1 MAEFIDI
8 LAQVRVDVD
17 GGSELQKAQAQAE
30 ALSNQI
36 FALRKAIIETNDK
49 AKKNELQKALN
60 LARLEADKLNAKMK
74 ALPKEVDKTN
84 TAFSKLKGLA
94 AGAFAG
100 FSVLELG
107 RQIID
112 VRAQFQ
118 KFEAVLTNLTGSNE
132 EAKRLISTF
141 TEFAASTPFQVEE
154 VIDAYIKLRNTGI
167 TPTTDMIRKLGDVAA
182 ASGKGLNQVIEAFTD
197 ASTFQFERLREL
209 GFTYATVGNKVRFT
223 FRGVTTEVEKSTDAI
238 QRYFIGLG
246 DVEGIKGATEAISKT
261 IGGQLSNLKDNFTTL
276 LNEIGTASD
285 GVISRFLGL
294 INDGLQFFNREI
306 KANRA
311 TEEIIKASGI
321 GTGKGTFG
329 QNFAESLGG
338 RNIFAPQVELFVERI
353 RDAKDKTLE
362 LAKILQDPKFA
373 EFPVELQASFI
384 KKVQDDFFAQFQ
396 KIDTPASKKGIDE
409 AEKKAAEARK
419 NAIKDITADLQSAL
433 ADQEQKL
440 LETQIKGKEES
451 IETIRALSE
460 LEKQEALRAIDE
472 REAAIKEKLK
482 GKVPAD
488 IQALLAQLRTGID
501 RQFALSLEQDID
513 AFKAKKEKEII
524 EFETARA
531 AARAAA
537 RAKAAEEA
545 AQDLEDFINSLG
557 NINKTYSLQSEIAEA
572 DALTAITNQYK
583 QGEISKEEFEKQK
596 TDIQRKYQSE
606 RIRLAIAEIELQ
618 IDALKQ
624 LNDPAKLGQIQ
635 ELQAQI
641 AKLRQD
647 GAELQAEPVEKN
659 KELFNTI
666 KAGYSEV
673 LSIVQQVNAAIV
685 ANETEKVNKL
695 IALQQ
700 QRVDEANRIADEG
713 NAEALEREQA
723 RLETLLVQREEA
735 AQRQQRLSLIL
746 QASNFALAASEAILA
761 ITKAGG
767 QSGIAAPA
775 VIPLVGAALAAGIGF
790 ILSLVN
796 STKGSIAAFKEGTPY
811 VTGSDGID
819 KVPAMLTKGER
830 VITVDDNQRY
840 SPIYDYLSTHRPTPS
855 VALAMLKGN
864 APNYA
869 GLQTAYETNRR
880 IEAER
885 ALSKALLE
893 KLTFVN
899 GNLEILVTE
908 TVKNRNTGKVKITNV
923 NDIAKAVNSDN
934 LRWKI

>member
-8 LAQVRVDVD
+8 IAQLKFDVQGDGTLKQVGVNLDKANAEADALTAQVNGLKTAIKQADTQAQKGV
-17 GGSELQKAQAQAE
+17 LQKE
-30 ALSNQI
+30 LK
-36 FALRKAIIETNDK
+36 KAN
-49 AKKNELQKALN
+49 
-60 LARLEADKLNAKMK
+60 LEAKQLQANVK
-74 ALPKEVDKTN
+74 N
-84 TAFSKLKGLA
+84 TGGAFSKLGSIA

-132 EAKRLISTF
+132 EAKRLIATF

-167 TPTTDMIRKLGDVAA
+167 TPTTDMVRKLGDVAA
-182 ASGKGLNQVIEAFTD
+182 ASGKGLNHVIEAFTD

-261 IGGQLSNLKDNFTTL
+261 IGGQLSNLKDNFTSL
-276 LNEIGTASD
+276 LNEIGTASE
-285 GVISRFLGL
+285 GVVSRFLGL
-294 INDGLQFFNREI
+294 INDGLQFLNKEI
-306 KANRA
+306 RANRA
-311 TEEIIKASGI
+311 TQEIIQKSGI
-321 GTGKGTFG
+321 GTGKGSFG
-329 QNFAESLGG
+329 ENFAESLGG
-338 RNIFAPQVELFVERI
+338 RNIFAPQIEIFIERI

-373 EFPVELQASFI
+373 EFPAALQASFI

-396 KIDTPASKKGIDE
+396 KVDTPAAKKVISD

-572 DALTAITNQYK
+572 EALTVITNQYK
-583 QGEISKEEFEKQK
+583 EGAISKEEFEKQK

-641 AKLRQD
+641 AKLRQE
-647 GAELQAEPVEKN
+647 GAELQADPVEKN

-666 KAGYSEV
+666 KAGYNEV

-685 ANETEKVNKL
+685 ANETEKINKL

-735 AQRQQRLSLIL
+735 AQRQQRLNLIL
-746 QASNFALAASEAILA
+746 QASNFALAASEAILL
-761 ITKAGG
+761 ITKEGVK
-767 QSGIAAPA
+767 SPFL
-775 VIPLVGAALAAGIGF
+775 IPVAGAALAAGIGF
-790 ILSLVN
+790 ILSLLN
-796 STKGSIAAFKEGTPY
+796 SAKGSVAAFKEGTPY

-840 SPIYDYLSTHRPTPS
+840 SPIYDYLSTHRPSPAA
-855 VALAMLKGN
+855 ALAMLKGN

>member
-8 LAQVRVDVD
+8 IAQLKFDVQGDGTLKQVGVNLDKANAEADALTAQVNGLKTAIKQADTQAQKGV
-17 GGSELQKAQAQAE
+17 LQKE
-30 ALSNQI
+30 LK
-36 FALRKAIIETNDK
+36 KAN
-49 AKKNELQKALN
+49 
-60 LARLEADKLNAKMK
+60 LEAKQLQANVK
-74 ALPKEVDKTN
+74 ATGG
-84 TAFSKLKGLA
+84 AFSKLGSIA

-100 FSVLELG
+100 FGILELG
-107 RQIID
+107 QQIIS
-112 VRAQFQ
+112 ATTQFQ

-132 EAKRLISTF
+132 EAKQLIATF
-141 TEFAASTPFQVEE
+141 SQFAAETPFQVEE
-154 VIDAYIKLRNTGI
+154 VVGAYVKLRNTGI
-167 TPTTDMIRKLGDVAA
+167 TPNIEAMRKLGDVAS
-182 ASGKGLNQVIEAFTD
+182 ASGKDLNQLVEALID
-197 ASTFQFERLREL
+197 AQVGENERLKEFGIRAQRQGEI
-209 GFTYATVGNKVRFT
+209 TKFT
-223 FRGVTTEVEKSTDAI
+223 FRGVTTEVQNTN
-238 QRYFIGLG
+238 
-246 DVEGIKGATEAISKT
+246 EAISAYIFSLGELEGVQGSNAAIAKT
-261 IGGQLSNLKDNFTTL
+261 LGGQISNLKDNFTQLLVVIGEQAAPGISKFFGLLSKGLEIVTNALKTDSQVQELLKKAGVSAKATLGDGNFLTGSTIVAERLEFFVVKMRNAKDATQEL
-276 LNEIGTASD
+276 LN
-285 GVISRFLGL
+285 
-294 INDGLQFFNREI
+294 
-306 KANRA
+306 
-311 TEEIIKASGI
+311 II
-321 GTGKGTFG
+321 
-329 QNFAESLGG
+329 
-338 RNIFAPQVELFVERI
+338 
-353 RDAKDKTLE
+353 
-362 LAKILQDPKFA
+362 QDPKFKELPA
-373 EFPVELQASFI
+373 ELQAAFI
-384 KKVQDDFFAQFQ
+384 SKAQDDFFAQFQ
-396 KIDTPASKKGIDE
+396 KVDTPAAKKVISD

-472 REAAIKEKLK
+472 REAAIREKLK
-482 GKVPAD
+482 GNIPAN

-557 NINKTYSLQSEIAEA
+557 SINKTYSLQSEIAEA

-583 QGEISKEEFEKQK
+583 EGAISKEEFEKQK

-641 AKLRQD
+641 AKLRQE
-647 GAELQAEPVEKN
+647 GAELQADPVEKN

-685 ANETEKVNKL
+685 ANETEKINKL

-735 AQRQQRLSLIL
+735 AQRQQRLNLIL
-746 QASNFALAASEAILA
+746 QASNFALAASEAILL
-761 ITKAGG
+761 ITKEGVK
-767 QSGIAAPA
+767 SPFL
-775 VIPLVGAALAAGIGF
+775 IPVAGAALAAGIGF
-790 ILSLVN
+790 ILSLLN
-796 STKGSIAAFKEGTPY
+796 SAKGSVAAFKEGTPY

-840 SPIYDYLSTHRPTPS
+840 SPIYDYLSTHRPHPAA
-855 VALAMLKGN
+855 ALAMLKGN

-869 GLQTAYETNRR
+869 GLQTAYEANRR

>member
-8 LAQVRVDVD
+8 IAQLKFDVQGDGTLKQVGVNLDKANTEADALTAQVNGLKTAIKQTDSQAQKGV
-17 GGSELQKAQAQAE
+17 LQKELKKASNEAKQLQA
-30 ALSNQI
+30 NV
-36 FALRKAIIETNDK
+36 
-49 AKKNELQKALN
+49 KNTGGAFG
-60 LARLEADKLNAKMK
+60 KLG
-74 ALPKEVDKTN
+74 
-84 TAFSKLKGLA
+84 SLA

-100 FSVLELG
+100 FSILELG
-107 RQIID
+107 QQIIS
-112 VRAQFQ
+112 ATSQFQ

-132 EAKRLISTF
+132 EAKQLINTF
-141 TEFAASTPFQVEE
+141 SQFAAETPFQVEE
-154 VIDAYIKLRNTGI
+154 VVGAYVKLRNTGI
-167 TPTTDMIRKLGDVAA
+167 IPNVEELRKLGDVAS
-182 ASGKGLNQVIEAFTD
+182 ASGKDLNQLVEALID
-197 ASTFQFERLREL
+197 AQVGENERLKEFGIRAQRQGEI
-209 GFTYATVGNKVRFT
+209 TKFT
-223 FRGVTTEVEKSTDAI
+223 FRGVTTEVQNTS
-238 QRYFIGLG
+238 
-246 DVEGIKGATEAISKT
+246 EAISAYIFSLGELEGVQGSNAAIAQT
-261 IGGQLSNLKDNFTTL
+261 LGGQISNLKDSFTQFAKELGQAVAPELRTVLGLFSDILNGFRKIISLRNEAKEATDIVGGIPFTFFEREQFTFVRQFLPEIEKAIDFGGKGTL
-276 LNEIGTASD
+276 ARLK
-285 GVISRFLGL
+285 FLQGKINKAFEDGL
-294 INDGLQFFNREI
+294 INQDVLFRLSAKLQEAGVLAEQEI
-306 KANRA
+306 AKTIGKTTTKAI
-311 TEEIIKASGI
+311 T
-321 GTGKGTFG
+321 
-329 QNFAESLGG
+329 
-338 RNIFAPQVELFVERI
+338 
-353 RDAKDKTLE
+353 
-362 LAKILQDPKFA
+362 DP
-373 EFPVELQASFI
+373 
-384 KKVQDDFFAQFQ
+384 
-396 KIDTPASKKGIDE
+396 
-409 AEKKAAEARK
+409 KAAEARK
-419 NAIKDITADLQSAL
+419 KAIQDITADLQSAL

-440 LETQIKGKEES
+440 RETQIKAKEES

-501 RQFALSLEQDID
+501 RQFALTLEQDID

-531 AARAAA
+531 AARAAT

-545 AQDLEDFINSLG
+545 AKDLEDFINSLG

-583 QGEISKEEFEKQK
+583 RGAISKEEFEKQK

-606 RIRLAIAEIELQ
+606 RIRLAIEEIEQQ

-624 LNDPAKLGQIQ
+624 LNDPAKLGQVQ

-746 QASNFALAASEAILA
+746 QASNFALAASEAILL
-761 ITKAGG
+761 ITKEGVK
-767 QSGIAAPA
+767 SPFL
-775 VIPLVGAALAAGIGF
+775 IPVAGAALAAGIGF
-790 ILSLVN
+790 ILSLLN
-796 STKGSIAAFKEGTPY
+796 GAKGSVAAFKEGTPY

>member
-84 TAFSKLKGLA
+84 TAFSELKGLA

-112 VRAQFQ
+112 VLAQFQ

-132 EAKRLISTF
+132 EAKRLIATF

-182 ASGKGLNQVIEAFTD
+182 ASGKGLDQVIEAFTD

-223 FRGVTTEVEKSTDAI
+223 FRNVTTEVEKSTDAI

-246 DVEGIKGATEAISKT
+246 ELEGVQGSNAAIAKT
-261 IGGQLSNLKDNFTTL
+261 LGGQISNLKDNFTQLLAVIGEQAAPGISKFFGLLSKGLEIVTNALKTDSQVQELLKKAGVSAKATLGDGNFLTGSTIVAERLEFFVVKMRNAKDATQEL
-276 LNEIGTASD
+276 LN
-285 GVISRFLGL
+285 
-294 INDGLQFFNREI
+294 
-306 KANRA
+306 
-311 TEEIIKASGI
+311 II
-321 GTGKGTFG
+321 
-329 QNFAESLGG
+329 
-338 RNIFAPQVELFVERI
+338 
-353 RDAKDKTLE
+353 
-362 LAKILQDPKFA
+362 QDPKFKELPA
-373 EFPVELQASFI
+373 ELQAAFI
-384 KKVQDDFFAQFQ
+384 SKAQDDFFAQFQ
-396 KIDTPASKKGIDE
+396 KIDTPPPKKGIDE

-472 REAAIKEKLK
+472 REAAIREKLK
-482 GKVPAD
+482 GNIPAN

-545 AQDLEDFINSLG
+545 AQDLENLINSLG

-583 QGEISKEEFEKQK
+583 EGAISKEEFEKQK

-641 AKLRQD
+641 AKLRQE
-647 GAELQAEPVEKN
+647 GAELQADPVEKN

-685 ANETEKVNKL
+685 ANETEKINKL

-735 AQRQQRLSLIL
+735 AQRQQRLNLIL

-761 ITKAGG
+761 VTKAGAFG
-767 QSGIAAPA
+767 GPAAP
-775 VIPLVGAALAAGIGF
+775 VTIGLVSAALAAGIGF

-796 STKGSIAAFKEGTPY
+796 STKGSVAAFKEGTPY

-840 SPIYDYLSTHRPTPS
+840 SPIYDYLSTHRPSPAA
-855 VALAMLKGN
+855 ALAMLKGN

>member
-84 TAFSKLKGLA
+84 TAFSNLKGLA

-112 VRAQFQ
+112 VLAQFQ

-132 EAKRLISTF
+132 EAKRLIATF

-182 ASGKGLNQVIEAFTD
+182 ASGKGLDQVIEAFTD

-223 FRGVTTEVEKSTDAI
+223 FRNVTTEVEKSTDAI

-246 DVEGIKGATEAISKT
+246 ELEGVQGSNAAIAKT
-261 IGGQLSNLKDNFTTL
+261 LGGQISNLKDNFTQLLVVIGEQAAPGISKFFGLLSKGLEIVTNALKTDSQVQELLKKAGVSAKATLGDGNFLTGSTIVAERLEFFVVKMRNAKDATQEL
-276 LNEIGTASD
+276 LN
-285 GVISRFLGL
+285 
-294 INDGLQFFNREI
+294 
-306 KANRA
+306 
-311 TEEIIKASGI
+311 II
-321 GTGKGTFG
+321 
-329 QNFAESLGG
+329 
-338 RNIFAPQVELFVERI
+338 
-353 RDAKDKTLE
+353 
-362 LAKILQDPKFA
+362 QDPKFKELPA
-373 EFPVELQASFI
+373 ELQAAFI
-384 KKVQDDFFAQFQ
+384 SKAQDDFFAQFQ
-396 KIDTPASKKGIDE
+396 KIDTPPPKKGIDE

-472 REAAIKEKLK
+472 REAAIREKLK
-482 GKVPAD
+482 GNIPAN

-545 AQDLEDFINSLG
+545 AQDLENLINSLG

-583 QGEISKEEFEKQK
+583 EGAISKEEFEKQK

-641 AKLRQD
+641 AKLRQE
-647 GAELQAEPVEKN
+647 GAELQADPVEKN

-685 ANETEKVNKL
+685 ANETEKINKL

-761 ITKAGG
+761 VTKAGAFG
-767 QSGIAAPA
+767 GPAAP
-775 VIPLVGAALAAGIGF
+775 VTIGLVSAALAAGIGF

-796 STKGSIAAFKEGTPY
+796 STKGSVAAFKEGTPY

-840 SPIYDYLSTHRPTPS
+840 SPIYDYLSTHRPSPAA
-855 VALAMLKGN
+855 ALAMLKGN